1 MTGAAYD
8 WDRILAEG
16 CPGPDPSERL
26 DAATAL
32 VAALTDPD
40 TRMREI
46 VAPSILAAWIDRGSY
61 DDLLP
66 GLGDGL
72 VAGLSPSRVSAGT
85 TSSLDRDLALHGRC
99 GRAGAM
105 SLVVSR
111 DNHIRQVPREQVL
124 DWADRTVS
132 WLLNERDVRAVTPVG
147 TADAIGR
154 GSELVATLAASP
166 ALGAG
171 ELLVL
176 LDVLSER
183 ATAPIETP
191 LTAVQADFLAFA
203 AVTVLGRDL
212 VELTQAEG
220 WVERLGEAAAGIG
233 PPSGPG
239 TAPRAGAL
247 ALLGALHTQLLLG
260 VASTPVSELA
270 QARGGEGGG
279 QVTGRVDTWP
289 RDRSDLVL
297 AVQQAL
303 RTAAPWLYRT
313 QPPRG

>member
-1 MTGAAYD
+1 VTHPAPYD

-46 VAPSILAAWIDRGSY
+46 VAPSILAAWIDAGSY

-72 VAGLSPSRVSAGT
+72 VAGLSPSRVSAGPT
-85 TSSLDRDLALHGRC
+85 TGTDRDLALHGRC

-105 SLVVSR
+105 SVVVAR
-111 DNHIRQVPREQVL
+111 DNQIRQVPREQVL
-124 DWADRTVS
+124 DWADRSVS
-132 WLLNERDVRAVTPVG
+132 WLLSERDVRASTPLG
-147 TADAIGR
+147 AADPIGR
-154 GSELVATLAASP
+154 GAELVATLAASP
-166 ALGAG
+166 VLGG
-171 ELLVL
+171 DELRVL
-176 LDVLSER
+176 LDVLAER
-183 ATAPIETP
+183 ATAPVETP
-191 LTAVQADFLAFA
+191 LTAVQADFLAFGA
-203 AVTVLGRDL
+203 LSILGRD
-212 VELTQAEG
+212 VVDLTDTEA
-220 WVERLGEAAAGIG
+220 WVGRLGEAASGLG
-233 PPSGPG
+233 PPVGPG

-247 ALLGALHTQLLLG
+247 ALLGALHTQLLIG

-270 QARGGEGGG
+270 QLGG
-279 QVTGRVDTWP
+279 VADPHDAVSVSTSP
-289 RDRSDLVL
+289 RDRGDLVL

-303 RTAAPWLYRT
+303 RTAAPWLYR
-313 QPPRG
+313 PHL